1 MALPLAATGQPIE
14 TPIAFPVGAETV
26 VTYPTDEA
34 NDVTLGSYFPGLED
48 IAIETYGG
56 GGEYSTTIL
65 QPATPGSEDGC
76 IPGTPEISF
85 PIFCTTPGLSAVFF
99 RWLDVSSFFWY
110 WPLGDTVEIFD
121 PPTGQP
127 ETPVSP
133 PCPPDETVICIP
145 ELDPL
150 TTIGQACQ
158 PAVIEICLPATL
170 DIITIKRRL

>member
-1 MALPLAATGQPIE
+1 MAIPLPVTEQAIE
-14 TPIAFPVGAETV
+14 TPIPFPIGAEAV

-48 IAIETYGG
+48 IVIETYGG
-56 GGEYSTTIL
+56 GGTYSTTIL

-85 PIFCTTPGLSAVFF
+85 PVFCVTPGLSAVFF

-110 WPLGDTVEIFD
+110 WPLGDTVDDFD
-121 PPTGQP
+121 PPTGGP

-133 PCPPDETVICIP
+133 PCPPDETTFCIP

-150 TTIGQACQ
+150 TTISQTCQ
-158 PAVIEICLPATL
+158 PDEITICLPAEL
-170 DIITIKRRL
+170 AVVSVKRR